1 MHILDIFRYFAAFV
15 PKEALMRVFNNE
27 DGQDYHEI
35 KTELLSA
42 SDELRIPQIKDFI
55 FGIDASSVQQR
66 ITSVKGMYLFVDYG
80 NATSYIDRTDVK
92 TDRQH
97 ISLTVAIPTADNA
110 DQLATPPGREAAQ
123 LLKGIDQ
130 DNCLSV
136 IKIIRDQM
144 REDDYKY
151 GVNWLPSDASTLQ
164 PFAAKELANSFGW
177 SLDVNI
183 EAVDKL

>member
-35 KTELLSA
+35 KTELLST

-110 DQLATPPGREAAQ
+110 DQLRKA
-123 LLKGIDQ
+123 IDQ

>member
-1 MHILDIFRYFAAFV
+1 MHITDIFRYFAAFV
-15 PKEALMRVFNNE
+15 PKEALSRVFNNA
-27 DGQDYHEI
+27 DGQDYTQLKE
-35 KTELLSA
+35 ELLNA

-66 ITSVKGMYLFVDYG
+66 ITSVKGLYLFVDYG
-80 NATSYIDRTDVK
+80 NITSYIDRTDVK

-97 ISLTVAIPTADNA
+97 LSLTVAIPTADNA
-110 DQLATPPGREAAQ
+110 DQLRKA
-123 LLKGIDQ
+123 IDQ
-130 DNCLSV
+130 DSCLSV
-136 IKIIRDQM
+136 LKIIRDRM

>member
-110 DQLATPPGREAAQ
+110 DQLRKA
-123 LLKGIDQ
+123 IDQ

-136 IKIIRDQM
+136 IKMIRDQM

>member
-110 DQLATPPGREAAQ
+110 DQLRKA
-123 LLKGIDQ
+123 IDQ

>member
-15 PKEALMRVFNNE
+15 PKEALMRVFNHE

-110 DQLATPPGREAAQ
+110 DQLRKA
-123 LLKGIDQ
+123 IDQ

>member
-15 PKEALMRVFNNE
+15 PKEELMRVFNNE

-110 DQLATPPGREAAQ
+110 DQLRKA
-123 LLKGIDQ
+123 IDQ

>member
-1 MHILDIFRYFAAFV
+1 MHILDIFKYFAAFV

-35 KTELLSA
+35 KTELLST

-110 DQLATPPGREAAQ
+110 DQLRKA
-123 LLKGIDQ
+123 IDQ

>member
-1 MHILDIFRYFAAFV
+1 MHILDIFRYFAAFA

-110 DQLATPPGREAAQ
+110 DQLRKA
-123 LLKGIDQ
+123 IDQ

>member
-35 KTELLSA
+35 KMELLSA

-110 DQLATPPGREAAQ
+110 DQLRKA
-123 LLKGIDQ
+123 IDQ

>member
-1 MHILDIFRYFAAFV
+1 M
-15 PKEALMRVFNNE
+15 
-27 DGQDYHEI
+27 
-35 KTELLSA
+35 
-42 SDELRIPQIKDFI
+42 
-55 FGIDASSVQQR
+55 
-66 ITSVKGMYLFVDYG
+66 
-80 NATSYIDRTDVK
+80 
-92 TDRQH
+92 
-97 ISLTVAIPTADNA
+97 AIPTADNA
-110 DQLATPPGREAAQ
+110 DQLRKA
-123 LLKGIDQ
+123 IDQ